1 MNDFDAVVL
10 KAGFGHR
17 RPDLC
22 FVTHEA
28 KPGDF
33 VAGVERDFDAL
44 DDNLTAVVATHDIHY
59 DSHKAKERRGNNSAS
74 AL

>member
-1 MNDFDAVVL
+1 MNDFDAIVL
-10 KAGFGHR
+10 KASLGHR
-17 RPDLC
+17 RPDLR

-33 VAGVERDFDAL
+33 VEGVERDLDAL
-44 DDNLTAVVATHDIHY
+44 NDNLTAVVATHDIHY